1 MFPQNKRLDFPG
13 AWYVLPVI
21 TKEDTELTKD
31 SREGILVNKGW
42 IPQMNIR
49 KKEKPDFVNFVSYRQ
64 QTQS

>member
-49 KKEKPDFVNFVSYRQ
+49 KKEMPDFVNFVSYRQ